1 MKSKAMIWL
10 FLIAGVLWMLAGLRD
25 VFAPG
30 FFSINGRIVTGND
43 IALEFAVAAVFLA
56 LAGYTASRMHHLKG
70 N

>member
-10 FLIAGVLWMLAGLRD
+10 FLIAGVLWLLAGLRD

-30 FFSINGRIVTGND
+30 FFSINGRVVTGSE
-43 IALEFAVAAVFLA
+43 IGLEFAVAAVFIA
-56 LAGYTASRMHHLKG
+56 LAGYSASRINHLKG